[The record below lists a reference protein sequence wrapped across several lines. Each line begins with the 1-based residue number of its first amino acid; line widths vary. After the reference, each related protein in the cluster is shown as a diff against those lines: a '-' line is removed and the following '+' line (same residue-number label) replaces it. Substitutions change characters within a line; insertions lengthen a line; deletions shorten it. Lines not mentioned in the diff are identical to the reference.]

1 MDFFPLPP
9 FSSFPLSLATRSNNA
24 RKKSPPPPPPRDYLT
39 RVKTPLRITPTI
51 DRFGSKEGRGEGDKV
66 ASETKIKQKKDQFF
80 SPPLF
85 SSPLP
90 SRLPAPP
97 PFPPPFL
104 PPSLEGSVGG
114 VRARN
119 TRPRVSLS
127 SHSRGNKRGA
137 YGSRHILRPHFYFDT
152 NSHVVSTAS
161 MTRVRPIVLI
171 PTRYCPYKSPE
182 TRAQD
187 VSSAPHTHTY
197 IRVRTTRVYR
207 SVFLSPPRREGK
219 ERSRIQYGV
228 VAPNAILIY
237 RSDHRATTIPWKS
250 WN

>member
-1 MDFFPLPP
+1 MTTILPSPSLFFV
-9 FSSFPLSLATRSNNA
+9 SSLTNDEKQRRSN
-24 RKKSPPPPPPRDYLT
+24 KSPPPPSRDYLT
-39 RVKTPLRITPTI
+39 RVNKTPLRITPTI
-51 DRFGSKEGRGEGDKV
+51 DRFDSIRRKGEGRGADKV
-66 ASETKIKQKKDQFF
+66 ASETKIKRRKDQFF
-80 SPPLF
+80 SPPPLF
-85 SSPLP
+85 PI
-90 SRLPAPP
+90 PP
-97 PFPPPFL
+97 PFPPPCL
-104 PPSLEGSVGG
+104 PPSLEGG

-187 VSSAPHTHTY
+187 VSSAPHTHTHT
-197 IRVRTTRVYR
+197 RTRVYERHVCTNR
-207 SVFLSPPRREGK
+207 SVATSLPLLREGK

-228 VAPNAILIY
+228 WRLML
-237 RSDHRATTIPWKS
+237 S
-250 WN
+250 

>member
-1 MDFFPLPP
+1 MTTILPSPSLFFV
-9 FSSFPLSLATRSNNA
+9 SSLTNDEKQRRSN
-24 RKKSPPPPPPRDYLT
+24 KSPPPPSRDYLT
-39 RVKTPLRITPTI
+39 RDYLIKRRLELRRRSI
-51 DRFGSKEGRGEGDKV
+51 DSIRRKGEGRGEDKV
-66 ASETKIKQKKDQFF
+66 ASETKIKRRKDQFS
-80 SPPLF
+80 SPPPPF
-85 SSPLP
+85 PI
-90 SRLPAPP
+90 PP
-97 PFPPPFL
+97 PFPPPCL
-104 PPSLEGSVGG
+104 PPSLEGG

-187 VSSAPHTHTY
+187 VSSAPHTHE
-197 IRVRTTRVYR
+197 RTRVYERHVCTNR
-207 SVFLSPPRREGK
+207 SVATSLPLLREGK

-228 VAPNAILIY
+228 WRLML
-237 RSDHRATTIPWKS
+237 S
-250 WN
+250 

>member
-1 MDFFPLPP
+1 MVTLFSRKAQQRGVDSVTTILPSPSLFFV
-9 FSSFPLSLATRSNNA
+9 SSLTNDEKQRRSN
-24 RKKSPPPPPPRDYLT
+24 KSPPPPSRDYLT
-39 RVKTPLRITPTI
+39 RVNKTPLRITPTI
-51 DRFGSKEGRGEGDKV
+51 DRFDSKEGGGEGGRQSRERNENKAEEGPV
-66 ASETKIKQKKDQFF
+66 FFASPSF
-80 SPPLF
+80 SY
-85 SSPLP
+85 STT
-90 SRLPAPP
+90 
-97 PFPPPFL
+97 FPPPCL
-104 PPSLEGSVGG
+104 PPSLEGG

-187 VSSAPHTHTY
+187 VSSAPRTHTHAHERHVCTN
-197 IRVRTTRVYR
+197 R
-207 SVFLSPPRREGK
+207 SVATSLPLLREGK

-228 VAPNAILIY
+228 WRLML
-237 RSDHRATTIPWKS
+237 S
-250 WN
+250 